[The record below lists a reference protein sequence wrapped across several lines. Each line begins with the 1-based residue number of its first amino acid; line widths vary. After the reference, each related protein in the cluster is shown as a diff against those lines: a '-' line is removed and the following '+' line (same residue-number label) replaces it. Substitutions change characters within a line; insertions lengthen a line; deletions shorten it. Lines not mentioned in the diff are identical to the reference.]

1 MYRQEGSPVF
11 GVVVA
16 LVALVVIG
24 ALVFWAVTDEG
35 TPELDVPEPT
45 PSPSSPG

>member
-1 MYRQEGSPVF
+1 MYQQEGSPVV

-24 ALVFWAVTDEG
+24 ALVFWAVTDDG
-35 TPELDVPEPT
+35 TPEVDVPQPT
-45 PSPSSPG
+45 TTSSSPG